1 MWKDTDAVGLLTIE
15 KNCTE
20 DLQARI
26 GNCDTAADAYQELKK
41 AFEGKTTTEFGAL
54 LDSFVSVQ
62 FDDRKTLVAEYI
74 AHYARIWNTF
84 AGIISRVELDKDD
97 GFGKGL
103 KNFAGSDKAKT
114 EFLLRSFPAFYA
126 NTIENIKSKEPTYD
140 NAVRKLKKY
149 MPAQQKG
156 GK

>member
-1 MWKDTDAVGLLTIE
+1 MTGGYPKPAALVEAAPTAAGEEKRKQIRLWKDTDAVALLTIE

-62 FDDRKTLVAEYI
+62 FDDRKTSVAEYI
-74 AHYARIWNTF
+74 AYYERIWNTF
-84 AGIISRVELDKDD
+84 AKIISRVELDKDD

-114 EFLLRSFPAFYA
+114 EFLL
-126 NTIENIKSKEPTYD
+126 
-140 NAVRKLKKY
+140 
-149 MPAQQKG
+149 
-156 GK
+156 